1 MRTQRTIK
9 DCIYFEG
16 VGLHTGAYC
25 KVTLHP
31 APVDTGIV
39 FYRPCKKASLS
50 ANINTVVDTTYATTI
65 GNERLKV
72 RTVEHLL
79 AVVSAMGITNLTIEV
94 EGPEIPILDGSA
106 HEIAKLVWD
115 TGLRKQ
121 KKSMPYIKVLQPVV
135 LEDDHGKVA
144 AYPYDGRKITFRLFF
159 KNHFL
164 GEQLASFDIDRGSF
178 VNEIAP
184 ARTFGFLK
192 DVEYFRANGLAKG
205 GSLDNAL
212 IFSETAVI
220 NESGLRFR
228 DECVRHKILDSIGD
242 FSLIGL
248 PIEGH
253 IVADKSGHTMNIKFL
268 NKLLACSDCWEVVS
282 DQVVEKTP
290 IPVFSYSY
298 T

>member
-1 MRTQRTIK
+1 MQRTIK
-9 DCIYFEG
+9 DCVYFEG
-16 VGLHTGAYC
+16 VGLHTGTYC

-39 FYRPCKKASLS
+39 FYRPCKKASLT
-50 ANINTVVDTTYATTI
+50 ANINTVLDTTYATTI

-79 AVVSAMGITNLTIEV
+79 AVISAMGITNITIEV
-94 EGPEIPILDGSA
+94 EGPEIPILDGSSL
-106 HEIAKLVWD
+106 EIAKLISE
-115 TGLRKQ
+115 TGIRKQ
-121 KKSMPYIKVLQPVV
+121 KKMMPYIKILQPVV
-135 LEDDHGKVA
+135 LEDSHGKVA

-164 GEQLASFDIDRGSF
+164 GEQLLSYDIDRGSF
-178 VNEIAP
+178 INEIAP

-192 DVEYFRANGLAKG
+192 DVEYYRANGLAKG

-220 NESGLRFR
+220 NEAGLRFK

-242 FSLIGL
+242 FSLVGL

-253 IVADKSGHTMNIKFL
+253 IVADKSGHTMNVKFI
-268 NKLLACSDCWEVVS
+268 NKLLSSSECWEVVS
-282 DQVVEKTP
+282 EQVEKAP
-290 IPVFSYSY
+290 YPVFSYSY

>member
-1 MRTQRTIK
+1 MRSQKTIK
-9 DCIYFEG
+9 DRIHFEG

-31 APVDTGIV
+31 APVDTGVV
-39 FYRPCKKASLS
+39 FYRPCKKSSLP
-50 ANINTVVDTTYATTI
+50 ANINTVLDTTYATTI
-65 GNERLKV
+65 GNDRMKV
-72 RTVEHLL
+72 RTIEHLL
-79 AVVSAMGITNLTIEV
+79 AVLSALGVGNLTIEV
-94 EGPEIPILDGSA
+94 DGPEIPILDGSA
-106 HEIAKLVWD
+106 LEIANLIMD
-115 TGLRKQ
+115 TGIRKQ
-121 KKSMPYIKVLQPVV
+121 KKAMPYIKILQPIV
-135 LEDDHGKVA
+135 LEDNHGKVA

-164 GEQLASFDIDRGSF
+164 GEQLLSFDLGRGSF
-178 VNEIAP
+178 INEIAP

-192 DVEYFRANGLAKG
+192 DVEYLRANGLAKG

-212 IFSETAVI
+212 IFSETSVI
-220 NESGLRFR
+220 NTSGLRFK

-268 NKLLACSDCWEVVS
+268 NKLLACSDSWEVVS
-282 DQVVEKTP
+282 DQVEKTP
-290 IPVFSYSY
+290 YPVFSYSY

>member
-1 MRTQRTIK
+1 MRSQRTIK
-9 DCIYFEG
+9 DRINFQG

-39 FYRPCKKASLS
+39 FYRPCKKSS
-50 ANINTVVDTTYATTI
+50 MSTNISTVVDTTYATTI
-65 GNERLKV
+65 GNDRMKV

-79 AVVSAMGITNLTIEV
+79 AVLSATGITNLTIEV

-106 HEIAKLVWD
+106 IEITQLILGAGIK
-115 TGLRKQ
+115 RQ
-121 KKSMPYIKVLQPVV
+121 KKVMPYIKILQPVF
-135 LEDDHGKVA
+135 LEDDQGKVA

-164 GEQLASFDIDRGSF
+164 GEQLMSFDLDRGSF
-178 VNEIAP
+178 LKEIAP

-192 DVEYFRANGLAKG
+192 DVEYYRANGLAKG
-205 GSLDNAL
+205 GSLDNAV
-212 IFSETAVI
+212 IFSETSIV
-220 NESGLRFR
+220 NNSGLRFK

-242 FSLIGL
+242 FSLVGL

-253 IVADKSGHTMNIKFL
+253 IVADKSGHKMNVKFI

-282 DQVVEKTP
+282 DQVEKAP
-290 IPVFSYSY
+290 YPAFSYSY
-298 T
+298 S

>member
-1 MRTQRTIK
+1 MRSQQTIK
-9 DCIYFEG
+9 ERVHFEG
-16 VGLHTGAYC
+16 VGLHTGSYC

-31 APVDTGIV
+31 APVDTGVV
-39 FYRPCKKASLS
+39 FYRPCKKSSMAV
-50 ANINTVVDTTYATTI
+50 NISTVVDTTYATTI
-65 GNERLKV
+65 GGDRVQV

-79 AVVSAMGITNLTIEV
+79 AVVSALGITNLTIEV

-106 HEIAKLVWD
+106 FEIARLVMD
-115 TGLRKQ
+115 VGIKKQ
-121 KKSMPYIKVLQPVV
+121 KKAMPYIKIHQPVV
-135 LEDDHGKVA
+135 LEDEHGKVA

-164 GEQLASFDIDRGSF
+164 GEQLLSFDLDRDSF

-184 ARTFGFLK
+184 ARTFGFLR
-192 DVEYFRANGLAKG
+192 DIEYFRANGLAKG
-205 GSLDNAL
+205 GSLDNAV
-212 IFSETAVI
+212 IFSETAVM
-220 NESGLRFR
+220 NSSGLRFK

-242 FSLIGL
+242 FSLVGL

-253 IVADKSGHTMNIKFL
+253 IVADKSGHTMNVKFL

-282 DQVVEKTP
+282 GQTQQSP
-290 IPVFSYSY
+290 YPVFSYSY